1 MCWAPGGFMST
12 VKHSVVGMRGY
23 GHGCAMAGGEK
34 LSAATASVLEE
45 ENGPGKRGKQHRSSQ
60 RVQRWPRRARGG
72 TGASEASRGISGGR
86 GRKRRHWQGFRA
98 SGVA

>member
-1 MCWAPGGFMST
+1 MST

-45 ENGPGKRGKQHRSSQ
+45 EIGPGKRGKQHRSSQ
-60 RVQRWPRRARGG
+60 RV
-72 TGASEASRGISGGR
+72 
-86 GRKRRHWQGFRA
+86 
-98 SGVA
+98 